1 MNFMGTCLIFR
12 SVFCL
17 ERFYGVIYKIMINFV
32 SFIVLDYGAFDIE
45 LSRISIIQFLKIIK
59 NFPIQVQKIRGCSFW
74 KTRWTLIDKINH
86 QCFSICDFYNNTRQ
100 LFLWL
105 PKTMWINTMGQ
116 SNL

>member
-45 LSRISIIQFLKIIK
+45 LSRISIIQFL
-59 NFPIQVQKIRGCSFW
+59 N
-74 KTRWTLIDKINH
+74 
-86 QCFSICDFYNNTRQ
+86 
-100 LFLWL
+100 
-105 PKTMWINTMGQ
+105 
-116 SNL
+116 

>member
-45 LSRISIIQFLKIIK
+45 LSRISIIQFLNK
-59 NFPIQVQKIRGCSFW
+59 NYQEFP
-74 KTRWTLIDKINH
+74 
-86 QCFSICDFYNNTRQ
+86 NTSTKNKGLQ
-100 LFLWL
+100 FLKNSLDTYWQ
-105 PKTMWINTMGQ
+105 N
-116 SNL
+116 